1 MNDLY
6 RIEGWASVNWRLL
19 GFVSS
24 VPIRLQQALSEH
36 LVTYE
41 KVRAVDDEGRLIDL
55 MTR

>member
-6 RIEGWASVNWRLL
+6 RIEGWAGVNWRLL

-41 KVRAVDDEGRLIDL
+41 KVRAIDDEGRLIDL